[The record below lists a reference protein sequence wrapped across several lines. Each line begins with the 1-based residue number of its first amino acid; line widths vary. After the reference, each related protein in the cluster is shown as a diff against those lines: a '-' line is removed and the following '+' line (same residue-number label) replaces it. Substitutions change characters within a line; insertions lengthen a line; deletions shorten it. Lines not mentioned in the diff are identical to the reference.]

1 MSAFSIE
8 QHFADAFPFN
18 EKKTGLRHL
27 LSQTTE
33 KKGFFFRFTFSIYK
47 YIYKISMHNGRK
59 PRGANQPYVK
69 DYLKYITLKIIKMLS
84 SAHKMINI

>member
-1 MSAFSIE
+1 
-8 QHFADAFPFN
+8 
-18 EKKTGLRHL
+18 
-27 LSQTTE
+27 
-33 KKGFFFRFTFSIYK
+33 
-47 YIYKISMHNGRK
+47 MHNGRK